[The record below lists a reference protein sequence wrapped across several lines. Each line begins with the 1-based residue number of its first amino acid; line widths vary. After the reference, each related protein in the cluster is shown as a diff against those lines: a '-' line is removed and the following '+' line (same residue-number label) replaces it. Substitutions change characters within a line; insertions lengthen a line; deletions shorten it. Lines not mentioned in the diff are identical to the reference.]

1 MKPGLRLRSGRTQ
14 NEGEKNE
21 FLFCN
26 AGRALLFP
34 LPPPAWCQ
42 PGQGSL
48 HHVKRRLR
56 NLPHLLCSG
65 TGLFISIFPLKFPP
79 SNSLLGL
86 DELSGWGDRS
96 SFVAS
101 VHYPEKLLQHPPSI
115 PIPVPVPSQTRALSG
130 LRSAFVN
137 TRGSGRGGRG
147 QGRVLIINIV
157 IPEEDFQGASSKY
170 HSSSSSLQQEGSA

>member
-1 MKPGLRLRSGRTQ
+1 ML
-14 NEGEKNE
+14 
-21 FLFCN
+21 CN

-34 LPPPAWCQ
+34 LAPPAWCQ

-48 HHVKRRLR
+48 HHLKRRLR
-56 NLPHLLCSG
+56 NLCHIYSAANSG
-65 TGLFISIFPLKFPP
+65 AGLFISIFPLKFPP
-79 SNSLLGL
+79 SNPHLGL
-86 DELSGWGDRS
+86 DELSGWRDRS
-96 SFVAS
+96 SSVAC
-101 VHYPEKLLQHPPSI
+101 VHYTEKLLQHPPSI

-147 QGRVLIINIV
+147 QERVLIINIV

-170 HSSSSSLQQEGSA
+170 HSSSSSLRQEGSA